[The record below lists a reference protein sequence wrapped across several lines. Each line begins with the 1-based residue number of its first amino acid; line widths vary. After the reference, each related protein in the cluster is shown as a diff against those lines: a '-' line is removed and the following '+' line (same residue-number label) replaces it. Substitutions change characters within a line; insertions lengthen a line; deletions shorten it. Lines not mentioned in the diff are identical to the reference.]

1 MSKYKVTQDD
11 ISNYIK
17 EIANETKNGKQE
29 NSYLEGYGLCK
40 INGIDI
46 KDIIENTE
54 MDYDYLISGDELFRL
69 LVNVLNIVNANYNMN
84 RKTLGGLVNETM
96 DFISK
101 LLADN
106 ESIEDISF
114 GDLENVLYNISQ
126 IEKEEESIDNPED
139 EDYNGLVN

>member
-1 MSKYKVTQDD
+1 MSKYKVMQDD

-29 NSYLEGYGLCK
+29 SSYLEGYGLCK

-46 KDIIENTE
+46 MDIIENTE
-54 MDYDYLISGDELFRL
+54 MDYDYLVSGNELFRL
-69 LVNVLNIVNANYNMN
+69 LVNIINIVNTNYDMN
-84 RKTLGGLVNETM
+84 KKTLGGLVNETM

-126 IEKEEESIDNPED
+126 IENEEESIDNPED
-139 EDYNGLVN
+139 DDYNGLVN